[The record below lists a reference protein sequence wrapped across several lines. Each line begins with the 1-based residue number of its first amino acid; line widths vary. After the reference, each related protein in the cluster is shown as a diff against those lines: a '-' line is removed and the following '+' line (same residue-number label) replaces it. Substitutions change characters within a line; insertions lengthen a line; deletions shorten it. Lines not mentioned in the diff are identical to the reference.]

1 MALLV
6 IAFLPFLHEPFGT
19 FSLTPTDWA
28 IILPLAF
35 SVVPVLELTK
45 WMVGRR
51 WVGKLG

>member
-6 IAFLPFLHEPFGT
+6 IAYLPFLHESFGT

-35 SVVPVLELTK
+35 SVMPALELTK
-45 WMVGRR
+45 WMVRR
-51 WVGKLG
+51 GWFGKLA